1 MDAGGGLDNVDG
13 WHKLNDMWKVDHAN
27 SWFTKGEES
36 YSALLLMVMFWA
48 VLVFLVVGATNSNLA
63 SEAEQL
69 TREVREDVGEIPL
82 SNYGTRSSTDA
93 RKRH

>member
-1 MDAGGGLDNVDG
+1 MV
-13 WHKLNDMWKVDHAN
+13 
-27 SWFTKGEES
+27 SISQGEES

-69 TREVREDVGEIPL
+69 VHPEPV
-82 SNYGTRSSTDA
+82 
-93 RKRH
+93 